1 MEFSKISSKECHM
14 FIPLYTGS
22 ANDLRTLQNQSEVI
36 NTKQL
41 EDVFKNVES
50 NTKVN
55 FNIINSTSIS

>member
-1 MEFSKISSKECHM
+1 M

-22 ANDLRTLQNQSEVI
+22 ANDLRTLQDQSEVI